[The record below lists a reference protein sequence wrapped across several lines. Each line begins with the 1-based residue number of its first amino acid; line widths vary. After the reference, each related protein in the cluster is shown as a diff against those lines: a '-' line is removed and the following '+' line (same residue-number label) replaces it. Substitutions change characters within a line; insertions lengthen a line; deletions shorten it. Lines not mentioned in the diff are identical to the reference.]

1 MARKMTEWPSKR
13 GPITK
18 IMPSDGCIG
27 DTVPLAVGKWYDFHE
42 FGWYMG
48 NVGLNFFRVQN
59 LAAAIPSGNPSVV
72 TVRLECINSPQSVC
86 MRWRPDLS
94 LPLLTFVVKPTA
106 SECLRFQVN
115 SVVS

>member
-1 MARKMTEWPSKR
+1 MLSLPS
-13 GPITK
+13 
-18 IMPSDGCIG
+18 IG
-27 DTVPLAVGKWYDFHE
+27 IRVGLILFLRAFVP
-42 FGWYMG
+42 
-48 NVGLNFFRVQN
+48 LNFFRVQN